1 MVNALIDALPLMDS
15 KRDIR
20 NKRWLSTW
28 GLIRKRGFLRFWM
41 IYGLLYFILSFA
53 VIFLLV
59 YVFSEQVPQ
68 LKEFLGDIVL
78 SNLLVAAI
86 LGLLLSLT
94 RWIWNELKYTR
105 LGAKYPTA
113 TQLY

>member
-1 MVNALIDALPLMDS
+1 MDS
-15 KRDIR
+15 IRDIK

-41 IYGLLYFILSFA
+41 IYGLLYFVLSFG

-68 LKEFLGDIVL
+68 IKEYLGDIIL
-78 SNLLVAAI
+78 SNLMVAAG
-86 LGLLLSLT
+86 LGFTLSLAK
-94 RWIWNELKYTR
+94 WIWNELRYRR
-105 LGAKYPTA
+105 LGAKYPSA